1 MADNIRSGLKI
12 YCGTKPLPPM
22 TRRGSPFQCFRRG
35 IAIGRYITEKTI
47 PERVRQRTRQIEATT
62 SAVTRRQ
69 LARQI
74 QEEGI
79 AVLKRE
85 IQIGNLNKDLIRSI
99 AIRLTGTNQAIPRY
113 SSMSREQLVDELVQR
128 GFQR

>member
-1 MADNIRSGLKI
+1 
-12 YCGTKPLPPM
+12 M